1 MASVFTMIIAGD
13 IPGHFVYRDD
23 TCVAFLSIDPLS
35 PGHTLVV
42 PIAEVDHWI
51 DLDTDLA
58 THLMLVAQR
67 VAKAIDT
74 VYQPKKVGLMIA
86 GLEVPHVHLH
96 VTQVN
101 SVTDL
106 DFANARRA
114 DDDELAAVASTLSA
128 AMTR

>member
-23 TCVAFLSIDPLS
+23 TCAAFLSIDPLS

-42 PIAEVDHWI
+42 PIAEIDHWI

-96 VTQVN
+96 ITQVN

-114 DDDELAAVASTLSA
+114 DDSDLAAVAATLSG
-128 AMTR
+128 AMSH